1 MFYERKNENELD
13 IEYQRRG
20 AISAQTVITDGRT
33 DGGNL

>member
-1 MFYERKNENELD
+1 MFYERKNELD

-33 DGGNL
+33 DGGRRA